1 MKILG
6 IVASMRKNGK
16 TNLLMETVLESA
28 KRANPQVQTEVLQIS
43 ELKIESCRGCTDYCQ
58 KHLYQCIIED
68 DLPTVFNEMKRS
80 EAIVIGSPLYFTTPS
95 RLTALIERLVS
106 LSYFYETKGLKEPE
120 PLEGKPCG
128 FLAVCA
134 DYDVRPVL
142 QHLFNFA
149 LHLKMKP
156 VTIGSYPYLG
166 VGANSKLEKDKD
178 LNPIKN
184 AKALGRLLVEV
195 VRETACDHLA

>member
-6 IVASMRKNGK
+6 IVASMRKNGN

-28 KRANPQVQTEVLQIS
+28 KKANPQVERKLLQIS
-43 ELKIESCRGCTDYCQ
+43 ELKIESCRGCTEYC
-58 KHLYQCIIED
+58 KEHLYQCIIED
-68 DLPTVFNEMKRS
+68 DLGAVFNEMKCS
-80 EAIVIGSPLYFTTPS
+80 EAIVIGSPLYYIIPS
-95 RLTALIERLVS
+95 RLTALIERLIS

-128 FLAVCA
+128 LLAVSA
-134 DYDVRPVL
+134 EGDVRPVL

-149 LHLKMKP
+149 LFLKMKP
-156 VTIGSYPYLG
+156 VTIGPYPYLG

-178 LNPIKN
+178 LNPIEN
-184 AKALGRLLVEV
+184 AKVLGRLLVEAV
-195 VRETACDHLA
+195 EETA